1 MKKSTKCKHKH
12 KMFIGY
18 KPEHNGTHDS
28 EIWKCYSCEKFIYIK
43 VITDWKNAQVMEQG
57 DFDFQFK
64 PHLGEPKPKLK
75 DWLKK
80 KGDTFQHHSGV

>member
-43 VITDWKNAQVMEQG
+43 TIVDWKNAQVMEQG
-57 DFDFQFK
+57 DFDFQIK
-64 PHLGEPKPKLK
+64 PHFGQPLPTLRQHLK
-75 DWLKK
+75 ETDN
-80 KGDTFQHHSGV
+80 DFQHHSGV